1 MKKFTFFC
9 MLTLLT
15 TVTAFAKYF
24 TGLNSN
30 IPIAIVETADEEG
43 YKTIHLLAVSKS
55 EDYDS
60 IPLRL
65 ELIIN
70 KDTLVDYIIL
80 TEAMNKSIKTFYQ
93 YEGDR
98 VQANLFIQ
106 DDNSIEIKKIKGN
119 IKFDKPKILKSSV
132 MPKTKSFI
140 GNYWDVKQTTMFRIN
155 KFDSIPK
162 TTRLTIEFDHNF
174 AYDKFYFQIN
184 VLSPDS
190 SFDSFEGKVSVN
202 KGDTLKLNTSYI
214 DLTEEIGIIQNGK
227 YTIDIVPL
235 MGMQRINGIKS
246 IGYKLVSVTD

>member
-1 MKKFTFFC
+1 MKFTFFC

-15 TVTAFAKYF
+15 TITAFAKSF
-24 TGLNSN
+24 TGLRSN
-30 IPIAIVETADEEG
+30 TPITITETADEER
-43 YKTIHLLAVSKS
+43 YKTIHLLAVS
-55 EDYDS
+55 ENEYYDS

-80 TEAMNKSIKTFYQ
+80 TEAMNKTIKTFYQ

-106 DDNSIEIKKIKGN
+106 DDNAIEIQKIKGN
-119 IKFDKPKILKSSV
+119 IKFDVPKILKSNMMS
-132 MPKTKSFI
+132 KKKSFI
-140 GNYWDVKQTTMFRIN
+140 GNYWDVKQTTMFRVN

-162 TTRLTIEFDHNF
+162 TTIITIEFDHNY

-184 VLSPDS
+184 VLAPDS
-190 SFDSFEGKVSVN
+190 SFDSFEGKVIVN
-202 KGDTLKLNTSYI
+202 KGDRLKLNTSFI
-214 DLTEEIGIIQNGK
+214 KLKEEIGIIQNGK

-246 IGYKLVSVTD
+246 IGYKLVNVLD